1 MKRAI
6 ALFALFLGC
15 IGLFAQESTVER
27 LERELAEARAENA
40 ALRGQVPYRYETPER
55 APGQENVLGLRV
67 APIRNVRAAFIGC
80 GARGGLFLRILSN
93 FPDRVTIKAAADLY
107 QEKLDA
113 IDRELKEKGY
123 PYEVFY
129 TTDPDGW
136 REICERDDIDM
147 VFIATPPNLH
157 LPIAV
162 WAMEHGKHVAVEVP
176 VVHNVQEA
184 WKLVDTAER
193 TRRHCVML
201 ENCIYGDYELAIKNM
216 VDLGLFGE
224 TIHAEGGYL
233 HNLEEYRFDY
243 DDKTNWRTERP
254 TRERRVSGN
263 SYPTHGLGPIAH
275 WLGINRGD
283 RMKTIVSAESADFT
297 MRHAVNMLFGPKGD
311 IPEGHFRPD
320 KNLSIIT
327 TEKGRTMML
336 YYSTVLRQPYSRSY
350 RLNGTRGF
358 AEDHS
363 QHNQSAK
370 TCQRRLAFEPDFHS
384 DLPASKVNALL
395 RRYRHPIYERFA
407 AEAERFGGHGGMD
420 AVMIMRLVYCLNNGL
435 PMDIDVYDGASWSSI
450 AFASVKS
457 VQLGGMPVEIPDFT
471 RGDWKTLDGVKYYY
485 LDEEGEMKAY

>member
-1 MKRAI
+1 MRDTITSFVERNMKRAI

-15 IGLFAQESTVER
+15 IGLFAQESMVER

-254 TRERRVSGN
+254 TRGTPRLRKQLSN
-263 SYPTHGLGPIAH
+263 A
-275 WLGINRGD
+275 W
-283 RMKTIVSAESADFT
+283 A
-297 MRHAVNMLFGPKGD
+297 
-311 IPEGHFRPD
+311 RPD
-320 KNLSIIT
+320 CPLAWNQPGRQDEDNRLGGKRRFHNAARRQHALRAKGRYSRRTFPPRPESLHHHHGEGAHNDALLLDRPTPAIQPLIPAQWNKRLRGRPLTTQPVGKNLP
-327 TEKGRTMML
+327 EKTRVRT
-336 YYSTVLRQPYSRSY
+336 
-350 RLNGTRGF
+350 GF
-358 AEDHS
+358 
-363 QHNQSAK
+363 
-370 TCQRRLAFEPDFHS
+370 P
-384 DLPASKVNALL
+384 
-395 RRYRHPIYERFA
+395 
-407 AEAERFGGHGGMD
+407 
-420 AVMIMRLVYCLNNGL
+420 
-435 PMDIDVYDGASWSSI
+435 
-450 AFASVKS
+450 
-457 VQLGGMPVEIPDFT
+457 
-471 RGDWKTLDGVKYYY
+471 
-485 LDEEGEMKAY
+485 